1 MALRGLAISMEYFQ
15 SLLEVSPNLYHLEVN
30 YEFLQ
35 PLFDNEYTCLLFG
48 HRITHLY
55 MTVPL
60 LMSLESVTFSISRLP
75 SIFPCL
81 KHFYFNL
88 EKGYQSSESLILA
101 VLKYLSQWNFLVS
114 FGVVD
119 IVMTKEILSKD
130 IQQWVLENSTLHK
143 RKSFFVDYVD
153 NIFRLWL

>member
-1 MALRGLAISMEYFQ
+1 MALRGSGINMEYFQ
-15 SLLEVSPNLYHLEVN
+15 RLLEVSPNLYHLEVN

-35 PLFDNEYTCLLFG
+35 PLFDNECACLLYG

-55 MTVPL
+55 TTVPST
-60 LMSLESVTFSISRLP
+60 MTLESVTYSISRLT
-75 SIFPCL
+75 SIFPSL

-88 EKGYQSSESLILA
+88 EKGYQSSESLILS
-101 VLKYLSQWNFLVS
+101 VLKYLSEWNSLIS

-119 IVMTKEILSKD
+119 IVMTEQIFSKD
-130 IQQWVLENSTLHK
+130 IQQWVLHNSTLHEH
-143 RKSFFVDYVD
+143 KSFFVDYVD